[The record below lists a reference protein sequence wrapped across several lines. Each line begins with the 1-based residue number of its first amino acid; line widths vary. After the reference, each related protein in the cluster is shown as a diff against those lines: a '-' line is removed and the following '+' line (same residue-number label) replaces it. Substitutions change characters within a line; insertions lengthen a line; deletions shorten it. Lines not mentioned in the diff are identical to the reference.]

1 MLSFFR
7 SIKKRWVLTL
17 LNIIGYGVGVA
28 ACLLV
33 LHNILYETSYDKFN
47 KSHEN
52 IYRVQLDHFYS
63 DVYQNSTAI
72 SFYPI
77 GPELQNRYPEVI
89 DFTRVQIVNNA
100 TVEHE
105 ENRFLE
111 ERVFTADSSFFRMF
125 SLDLIKGSFSNLNRL
140 DVFMSESLARKY
152 FGQDDP
158 INQMITVLGRSC
170 EVKGVYKD
178 LPPNTHLQHD
188 MIVVR
193 PNFARLEE
201 NWAGYAYH
209 TYLMLEPG
217 TDIERL
223 EDKLKAFSEEF
234 SQVSDEQSSVEYSWK
249 MNLMK
254 LSDIHLKSD
263 VDFEHQANGNMTNI
277 YILIIVAAFVL
288 LISGFNYVSLTNSIN
303 AERIGDVFVRK
314 LHGAS
319 KASVLKKYAVE
330 SLILNL
336 TGITLAVILTLILS
350 RVSETQALDFNFAI
364 DWSNPSYYLLLGGV
378 IILSFIFSGLIP
390 ALVFT
395 SLNPLKYLKGE
406 YFRSKKNKNFGKVLS
421 MLQFAISF
429 ILISGAFT
437 INKQLNYINQHD
449 LGFENKDVVV
459 LNTPRMPY
467 EDNRSS
473 LNKFRTDLMSS
484 SLIQDVGFSEFIPGV
499 KYTRDV
505 SIRLEDEPAENAI
518 FCYAQTIT
526 SEYLKVYDIDLKAGR
541 SFDNDRDADIESIM
555 INEALAREL
564 GITDYNSLI
573 NKIVVMPWH
582 EEYRTFKIVGVVE
595 DYHHESIKNA
605 VQPCV
610 FVSLRNDGLA
620 YNTSIKLLPRKDAKE
635 VVQFVET
642 TYNTNFPDRVLDL
655 FYADVFYKQQFESDV
670 QFANL
675 IELFALLAILMSG
688 VGLLGLASN
697 ETRKRTREVAIRKV
711 NGAGMRDITKL
722 FVMHFLKQIGVTMLI
737 ALPVSLYIAD
747 NWLDNFAA
755 RVDIGLWFFIWPI
768 LITILISVLSM
779 GHHVFKVAIVNPVRI
794 LKDER

>member
-17 LNIIGYGVGVA
+17 LNIVGYGVGVA

-47 KSHEN
+47 KGHEN

-77 GPELQNRYPEVI
+77 GPELQKRYPEVL

-100 TVEHE
+100 TVEYE

-111 ERVFTADSSFFRMF
+111 ENVFTTDSSFFRMF
-125 SLDLIKGSFSNLNRL
+125 SLDLVKGSFSNLNRL
-140 DVFMSESLARKY
+140 DIFMSESLARKY
-152 FGQDDP
+152 FGEEDP
-158 INQMITVLGRSC
+158 INKMITVLGRSC

-178 LPPNTHLQHD
+178 LPPTTHLQHD
-188 MIVVR
+188 MLVVR
-193 PNFARLEE
+193 PNFERLAE

-209 TYLMLEPG
+209 TYLLLEPG
-217 TDIERL
+217 VDIENF
-223 EDKLKAFSEEF
+223 EGKLQAFSDEF

-249 MNLMK
+249 MDLMK

-263 VDFEHQANGNMTNI
+263 VDFEHQTNGNMTNI

-319 KASVLKKYAVE
+319 RFNVLRKYAIE
-330 SLILNL
+330 SLILNFS
-336 TGITLAVILTLILS
+336 GIALAIILTLIFS
-350 RVSETQALDFNFAI
+350 RFAETQALDFNFSI
-364 DWSNPSYYLLLGGV
+364 DWTNPNYYLLLGGV
-378 IILSFIFSGLIP
+378 ILLSFIFSGLIP

-429 ILISGAFT
+429 VLISGALT
-437 INKQLNYINQHD
+437 INRQLNYINQVD
-449 LGFENKDVVV
+449 LGFENEDVVV
-459 LNTPRMPY
+459 LNTPRMGY
-467 EDNRSS
+467 EDSRSS
-473 LNKFRTDLMSS
+473 LNKFRADLMSS
-484 SLIQDVGFSEFIPGV
+484 SLIENVGFSEFIPGV

-505 SIRLEDEPAENAI
+505 SVRLQDDPAENAI

-526 SEYLKVYDIDLKAGR
+526 APYLNVYGVKLKAGR
-541 SFDNDRDADIESIM
+541 TFDDDRDADIESIM
-555 INEALAREL
+555 INETLAKEL
-564 GITDYNSLI
+564 YNGDYNNLL
-573 NKIVVMPWH
+573 NKTVVLPWH
-582 EEYRTFKIVGVVE
+582 EEYRTFKIVGIVG

-620 YNTSIKLLPRKDAKE
+620 YNTSIKASPGKNVRE
-635 VVQFVET
+635 VAELIES
-642 TYNTNFPDRVLDL
+642 TYKANFPDRVLDL
-655 FYADVFYKQQFESDV
+655 FYADTFYKQQFESDI

-711 NGAGMRDITKL
+711 NGAGMREITKL
-722 FVMHFLKQIGVTMLI
+722 FVLHFLKQIGVTMLI

-747 NWLDNFAA
+747 SWLDNFAT
-755 RVDIGLWFFIWPI
+755 RVDIGIWFFMYPI
-768 LITILISVLSM
+768 LITILISALSM
-779 GHHVFKVAIVNPVRI
+779 GHHVFKVALVNPVRI